1 MIVGVPQWKSDVTLD
16 FHPAFLHGLAFT
28 GSAHYESA
36 RAATDTN
43 TSFAPQ
49 YATLDLGI
57 RYASRVLRHAVIARL
72 GAINLTDTHYYSS
85 IADGNIVGS
94 PGADTAYPACTA
106 HGAGEPGVRSLAC
119 PGRTP
124 ATADTGPPPG

>member
-1 MIVGVPQWKSDVTLD
+1 MTLD
-16 FHPAFLHGLAFT
+16 FHPAVLHGLAFT
-28 GSAHYESA
+28 GSVHYESA

-72 GAINLTDTHYYSS
+72 GAINVTDTHYYSS
-85 IADGNIVGS
+85 ITDGNIVGS
-94 PGADTAYPACTA
+94 PGADTAYL
-106 HGAGEPGVRSLAC
+106 GAPRTVLASLEL
-119 PGRTP
+119 
-124 ATADTGPPPG
+124 DL